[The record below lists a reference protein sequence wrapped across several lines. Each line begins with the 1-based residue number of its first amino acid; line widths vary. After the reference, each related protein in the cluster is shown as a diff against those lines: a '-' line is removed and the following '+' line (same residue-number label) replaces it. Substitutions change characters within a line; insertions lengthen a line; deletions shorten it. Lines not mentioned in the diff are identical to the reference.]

1 MSTVWQYLLL
11 ALAFA
16 PAYVILGQ
24 SMVVTTRGS
33 GAVNFAAG
41 AFAMVGGWVCE
52 DLETHIPLAL
62 AVTLGIVAAALMG
75 ALTHILV
82 MRSLARAQQL
92 TRVIATLGVAIVGQ
106 TAIILVLGDQTEY
119 PVQLFSQRNLSVFG
133 ASVSVSD
140 VIMFVIAVALSGAL
154 WGLYRF
160 TTFGRQTTAVAED
173 QRTAAARGISPDMI
187 GLANWTLAGALAGVA
202 GVLVTPVIGLSSST
216 LPLLLVPAL
225 AAGLLGNFS
234 SFWLTLLGGTIV
246 GVGESELTRY
256 SIGTGWPESFGFLV
270 IAVVLVF
277 RSGSLPERGAIQ
289 ARLPAIGLGRIRPRL
304 VVPALVVACIVA
316 GVLPG
321 SGPGAVQTTAATAI
335 VLLSIVVVTG
345 YAGQISLAQLGLAGF
360 GALVASRAS
369 QDWGLTF
376 WLCLPI
382 GVLAT
387 LPLSVLVGLPA
398 LRARGV
404 NLAIVTLGLGLVIQ
418 DVVLSDPTYTGG
430 LSGVTVGAPT
440 IFGFNLDPEAHPG
453 RYAVLCILILAV
465 CAVAVANL
473 RRGRVGRQLIAV
485 RGNERAAAALGIS
498 LTATKLYAFAVAAAV
513 AAVGGVLLAF
523 STSNVLFSQ
532 FNTSDSITLLG
543 FVVVGGIGFVGGSIV
558 GGIAAAGGLATWI
571 FGELF
576 PGPNVSNWIA
586 LAGGVGVLMT
596 IIQAPD
602 GIAADMIMRSGRLI
616 ARFRR
621 SPAAPDE
628 VSATDGGSVT
638 HARVERSPDCL
649 LTVDAVGLRFGG
661 VVALAD
667 VSFTV
672 RSGEVMGLVG
682 PNGAGKTTMID
693 AISGISRG
701 YTGSVTLN
709 ERSLD
714 RAGAAR
720 RSRLGIGR
728 SFQSIELF
736 EDLSVEENLRVAS
749 DKPRPHDYL
758 RDLVLPKRPPLSGP
772 AAAAVQEFG
781 LADVLDRK
789 PSELPYGQR
798 RLVGIA
804 RAVAATPAVLLLDE
818 PAAGLDDGE
827 SAELAHL
834 LKRLAREWNFAVLLV
849 EHNMDLVM
857 AACDR
862 ITALDFGRVIAAGAA
877 DAVRSD
883 PAFINAYVGAGAP
896 ADRDQANGAF
906 ASPHGASTI

>member
-41 AFAMVGGWVCE
+41 AFAMVGGWVCQ
-52 DLETHIPLAL
+52 DLEGHIPLAL
-62 AVTLGIVAAALMG
+62 AVALGIAAAALMG
-75 ALTHILV
+75 GLTHALV
-82 MRSLARAQQL
+82 MRRLARAQQL

-106 TAIILVLGDQTEY
+106 TAIILLLGDQTEY

-140 VIMFVIAVALSGAL
+140 VIMFAVATGLSGGL

-173 QRTAAARGISPDMI
+173 QRTAAARGISPDAI

-234 SFWLTLLGGTIV
+234 SFWLTLLGGSIV
-246 GVGESELTRY
+246 GIGESELTRY

-304 VVPALVVACIVA
+304 VLPALVVACVVA
-316 GVLPG
+316 GLLPG
-321 SGPGAVQTTAATAI
+321 SGPGAVQTTAATAV

-360 GALVASRAS
+360 GALVAARAS
-369 QDWGLTF
+369 QDWGVSF
-376 WLCLPI
+376 WLCLVI
-382 GVLAT
+382 GVGAT

-418 DVVLSDPTYTGG
+418 DVVLSDPNYTGG
-430 LSGVTVGAPT
+430 LAGVTVGAPT
-440 IFGFNLDPEAHPG
+440 IFGFSLDPELHPG

-465 CAVAVANL
+465 CAAAVANL

-532 FNTSDSITLLG
+532 FNTSASITLLG
-543 FVVVGGIGFVGGSIV
+543 FVVVGGIGYVGGSIV
-558 GGIAAAGGLATWI
+558 GGVAAAGGIASWI

-586 LAGGVGVLMT
+586 LAGGVGVLVT

-602 GIAADMIMRSGRLI
+602 GIAADMIMRAGLVLARLRRGRVTSVES
-616 ARFRR
+616 
-621 SPAAPDE
+621 SPAEAP
-628 VSATDGGSVT
+628 T
-638 HARVERSPDCL
+638 
-649 LTVDAVGLRFGG
+649 
-661 VVALAD
+661 
-667 VSFTV
+667 
-672 RSGEVMGLVG
+672 
-682 PNGAGKTTMID
+682 
-693 AISGISRG
+693 
-701 YTGSVTLN
+701 
-709 ERSLD
+709 
-714 RAGAAR
+714 
-720 RSRLGIGR
+720 
-728 SFQSIELF
+728 
-736 EDLSVEENLRVAS
+736 
-749 DKPRPHDYL
+749 
-758 RDLVLPKRPPLSGP
+758 
-772 AAAAVQEFG
+772 
-781 LADVLDRK
+781 
-789 PSELPYGQR
+789 
-798 RLVGIA
+798 
-804 RAVAATPAVLLLDE
+804 
-818 PAAGLDDGE
+818 
-827 SAELAHL
+827 
-834 LKRLAREWNFAVLLV
+834 
-849 EHNMDLVM
+849 
-857 AACDR
+857 
-862 ITALDFGRVIAAGAA
+862 
-877 DAVRSD
+877 
-883 PAFINAYVGAGAP
+883 
-896 ADRDQANGAF
+896 
-906 ASPHGASTI
+906 